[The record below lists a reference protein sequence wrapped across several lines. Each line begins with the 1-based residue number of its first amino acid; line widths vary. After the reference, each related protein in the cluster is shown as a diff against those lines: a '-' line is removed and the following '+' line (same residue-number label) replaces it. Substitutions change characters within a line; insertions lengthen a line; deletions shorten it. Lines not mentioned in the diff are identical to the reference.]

1 MGPDA
6 PTLHPVPAPTAPAA
20 PTVTLLTR
28 PGCHLCDDAR
38 SIVRDV
44 VDRLAAEGRPIV
56 LDERSILEDPALH
69 DRWSDDVPVVLI
81 DDRLHARWRVDADAL
96 AVALTV

>member
-1 MGPDA
+1 M
-6 PTLHPVPAPTAPAA
+6 PASTAPSA

-38 SIVRDV
+38 AIVRDV
-44 VDRLAAEGRPIV
+44 VDRLAAEGRPIA
-56 LDERSILEDPALH
+56 LDERSILGDPTLQ

-81 DDRLHARWRVDADAL
+81 DDRLHVRWRVDADAL